1 MFFSRQIR
9 NNNWLISNIIFILLL
24 NKLIGTHCD
33 ELLTHP
39 DILTMLFYTCVFD
52 SQIISAEIARQLER
66 VRNYWTRTQ
75 WVTVAFWN
83 LFLLKHYHHHLELY
97 SLAWAIMLLH
107 IRWLSKKCVN
117 LCTDNFFFHVIIKA
131 CSEYFL
137 SIRQPLKMKISSHH
151 IDFLTNKKII
161 HYHVINSV

>member
-1 MFFSRQIR
+1 MFCSRQIR
-9 NNNWLISNIIFILLL
+9 NNNWLNSNIIFILLL

-97 SLAWAIMLLH
+97 SLARAIMLLH

-117 LCTDNFFFHVIIKA
+117 LCTDIFFSCHYKSLFRIFSQYKATFENENFFA
-131 CSEYFL
+131 
-137 SIRQPLKMKISSHH
+137 SHR
-151 IDFLTNKKII
+151 FS
-161 HYHVINSV
+161 YQ